1 MKTSII
7 VPAFNEE
14 DNVLPLADI
23 LMEMIEREGLDAEIV
38 FVDDGSTD
46 MTWSR
51 ALEME
56 NKYEMFKAVRLRAN
70 KGKTRALMAGFE
82 AAEGEVYVIYDAD
95 MQFHPDDIPVMIRE
109 IDSGADLVTG
119 WKQGRYTK
127 WFVSGIYNFLSRHLF
142 GLDVHDLNSMKAFR
156 KEVVTGMALRKG
168 WHRYMVALVADGG
181 YRIREI
187 KVRLQ
192 PRRYGE
198 TKYSFW
204 RIPVGFLDL
213 IAVKFQLSF
222 MQKPLLLF
230 GSVGTVLF
238 GLGFLVGCY
247 ALYLRFVLQHGY
259 RPLAY
264 LVTLMIVSGLI
275 LFAVGFLA
283 EVMAEI
289 KGRLDLI
296 ERKSGT
302 NEGER

>member
-14 DNVLPLADI
+14 DNVLPLADT
-23 LMEMIEREGLDAEIV
+23 LTEMIEREGLDAEIV

-56 NKYEMFKAVRLRAN
+56 NKYERFKAVKLRRN
-70 KGKTRALMAGFE
+70 KGKTQALLGGFE
-82 AAEGEVYVIYDAD
+82 EAKGEIYVIYDAD
-95 MQFHPDDIPVMIRE
+95 MQFHPDDIPIMIGE
-109 IDSGADLVTG
+109 IESGADLVTG
-119 WKQGRYTK
+119 WKQGKYTK
-127 WFVSGIYNFLSRHLF
+127 WFVSGIYNFLSRNLF

-156 KEVVTGMALRKG
+156 KEVIAGMALRKG
-168 WHRYMVALVADGG
+168 WHRYMVALAADGG
-181 YRIREI
+181 YQISEI

-198 TKYSFW
+198 TKYGFW

-222 MQKPLLLF
+222 MQKPMLLF
-230 GSVGTVLF
+230 GSAGMVLF

-247 ALYLRFVLQHGY
+247 ALYLRFVLQQGY

-283 EVMAEI
+283 EVMADI
-289 KGRLDLI
+289 KGRLDRI
-296 ERKSGT
+296 ERKPGS
-302 NEGER
+302 NKGE